1 MAKPAK
7 AYLYWLQQLKERI
20 RSAQIKAAVKV
31 NVELLALYWDLGM
44 EILDKEKTADWG
56 DKWLYRLAA
65 DLSAEFPDIKGFSH
79 TNLKYIRRWTYF
91 YLTNMPIGQQ
101 PVAQL
106 EQDTKR
112 QQAVARFVQQPVGQK
127 AKRKSVQQPVALSSK
142 KLPQAVA
149 VFRQQPVDQI
159 PSVLTTIP
167 WGHHLQIITKCK
179 DHKEAL
185 YYISQTTQHNWS
197 RSMLVHQVES
207 GLYKRKGKAL
217 TNFEYTLPKPQSD
230 LANELLKNPYHF
242 DFLSL
247 GPEASEKELE
257 DALLTHLTKFLL
269 ELGAGFAFLGRQY
282 KMTVEEK
289 DYELDLL
296 FYHIR
301 LRCHI
306 IIELKIDD
314 FKPEYAG
321 KLNFY
326 LSAIDAQL
334 KTKEDQPS
342 IGLLLCKKAGK
353 LTVEYSLKDIGKP
366 IGVSEYQLTEKIPAG
381 MKGKL
386 PTIKEIERELK
397 DITEKSN

>member
-7 AYLYWLQQLKERI
+7 VYHQWLQQLKERI
-20 RSAQIKAAVKV
+20 RSSQIKAALRV
-31 NVELLALYWDLGM
+31 NAELLSLYWDLGK
-44 EILDKEKTADWG
+44 EILNKEKNAGWG
-56 DKWLYRLAA
+56 TGFLPTLSN
-65 DLSAEFPDIKGFSH
+65 DLKAEFPALKGFSL
-79 TNLKYIRRWTYF
+79 TNLKYIRIWVNF
-91 YLTNMPIGQQ
+91 YTPLIGQQ
-101 PVAQL
+101 VVDQL
-106 EQDTKR
+106 EENEKR
-112 QQAVARFVQQPVGQK
+112 QQPVARFVQQAVGQK
-127 AKRKSVQQPVALSSK
+127 KKKYVQQAVTLSGK
-142 KLPQAVA
+142 IVPQVEGQ
-149 VFRQQPVDQI
+149 FGQQPVDQI
-159 PSVLTTIP
+159 PAVLTTIP
-167 WGHHLQIITKCK
+167 WGHHLQIVTKCK
-179 DHKEAL
+179 DINEAL
-185 YYISQTTQHNWS
+185 FYISQTTQHNWS
-197 RSMLVHQVES
+197 RSVLVHQMES

-242 DFLSL
+242 DFLML
-247 GPEASEKELE
+247 GPDASEKELE

-282 KMTVEEK
+282 KMTVEDK

-301 LRCHI
+301 LHCHI
-306 IIELKIDD
+306 VIELKIDD

-326 LSAIDAQL
+326 LAAADAQL
-334 KTKEDQPS
+334 KAKEDRPS

-366 IGVSEYQLTEKIPAG
+366 IGVSEYRLTEKIPASL
-381 MKGKL
+381 KGKL

-397 DITEKSN
+397 DIKEPS

>member
-1 MAKPAK
+1 MAKSAK
-7 AYLYWLQQLKERI
+7 AYYHWLQQLKERI
-20 RSAQIKAAVKV
+20 RSAQIKAAIKV
-31 NVELLALYWDLGM
+31 NTELLSLYWELGR
-44 EILDKEKTADWG
+44 EIIEKEKETGWG
-56 DKWLYRLAA
+56 GGLIEQLSK
-65 DLSAEFPDIKGFSH
+65 DLLDEFPEMKGFSV
-79 TNLKYIRRWTYF
+79 TNLYYIKRWFLF
-91 YLTNMPIGQQ
+91 YNHPDITGP
-101 PVAQL
+101 
-106 EQDTKR
+106 
-112 QQAVARFVQQPVGQK
+112 QAVAQILPQL
-127 AKRKSVQQPVALSSK
+127 VAELPTNK
-142 KLPQAVA
+142 KLPQLVA
-149 VFRQQPVDQI
+149 KSAGRKKVQQ
-159 PSVLTTIP
+159 SVAPIVPQLVGQIP
-167 WGHHLQIITKCK
+167 WGHHREIITKCK
-179 DHKEAL
+179 DIKEAL
-185 YYISQTTQHNWS
+185 FYISQTTQHNWS
-197 RSMLVHQVES
+197 RSVLVHQMES

-242 DFLSL
+242 DFLML

-282 KMTVEEK
+282 KMTVEDK

-306 IIELKIDD
+306 VIELKIDD

-326 LSAIDAQL
+326 LSAADAQL

-366 IGVSEYQLTEKIPAG
+366 IGVSEYKLTEKIPAG
-381 MKGKL
+381 LKGKL

-397 DITEKSN
+397 DINEPA